1 MFTQT
6 FQLNPV
12 KNRAKKYTVKVAFI
26 LASTVVQNK
35 DSTCN
40 KYAVLNIF
48 KSETHVST

>member
-12 KNRAKKYTVKVAFI
+12 KNRPKRYTVKVAFI

-35 DSTCN
+35 DSTCKKN
-40 KYAVLNIF
+40 AILNIF
-48 KSETHVST
+48 KYQTHVSR